1 MNSAEK
7 KKRKKIRISIIDV
20 LIVVTLM
27 ACICGSFV
35 HYKIYEKNN
44 QVNTDDVC
52 MVSIL
57 FSGVEPSI
65 ADKVSSG
72 DTVYLKKDGV
82 VFGTVSEVS
91 FKDALSYYANE
102 EGRIVEGSDST
113 KKDVTI
119 IVRVVGDMTS
129 RGFLVNGKDYIASGM
144 NEAIYTSKFSGMGL
158 VFDVKQQ
165 TE

>member
-1 MNSAEK
+1 MNSGEK
-7 KKRKKIRISIIDV
+7 KRRKKIRISIIDV
-20 LIVVTLM
+20 LIVVTLT
-27 ACICGSFV
+27 ACVCGAFV
-35 HYKIYEKNN
+35 HYKIFEKNN
-44 QVNTDDVC
+44 QLNTDDVC
-52 MVSIL
+52 MISML

-82 VFGTVSEVS
+82 IFGTVSEVS
-91 FKDALSYYANE
+91 FKDALSYYTNE

-113 KKDVTI
+113 KKDVTV
-119 IVRVVGDMTS
+119 IVRVVGDMSTK
-129 RGFLVNGKDYIASGM
+129 GFLVNGKDYIASGM
-144 NEAIYTSKFSGMGL
+144 QEAIYTSSFSGVGL

>member
-7 KKRKKIRISIIDV
+7 KRRKKIRISIIDV
-20 LIVVTLM
+20 LIVITLI
-27 ACICGSFV
+27 ACVGGTFV
-35 HYKIYEKNN
+35 HYKIYDNNN
-44 QVNTDDVC
+44 QVKVDDVC
-52 MVSIL
+52 MVSML

-65 ADKVSSG
+65 ADKVSLG

-82 VFGTVSEVS
+82 VFGTVNEVS
-91 FKDALSYYANE
+91 FKDALSYYTDE

-119 IVRVVGDMTS
+119 IVRVVGDMS
-129 RGFLVNGKDYIASGM
+129 PEGFLANGKEYIASGM
-144 NEAIYTSKFSGMGL
+144 NEAVYTSKFSGEGL